1 MKQQGKIDSRLEEI
15 DQNRASFFQYNQFRL
30 QQAID
35 KLPERK
41 KDIFKK
47 IPFFIHVNT
56 PGVPGFVKDETVGGI
71 WNFERSFFFRHMAS
85 GASVRSV
92 TAEFPAVQGL
102 YHIGSLGTLTQSR
115 GSDFD
120 YWVIVDEK
128 ELSARQH
135 TFLDTKLKKIQ
146 KYCRDHY
153 HQKLTFYIHDSGKI
167 KNNNFVPL
175 YGENLSIAPGSL
187 LKEEFYRTF
196 ILIAGRV
203 PLWSVLPPGLT
214 DGEYDSL
221 AGDIIASNRFSDEF
235 LDLGNLAA
243 IDQTE
248 LARGVLWHIS
258 KSRDDSAKALIKASM
273 AASYCFGEKEKTG
286 LPCDIIKKW
295 YLSSNEFDGA
305 ADSYILLFNRVI
317 RFYHGMED
325 ARGLD
330 LIRLAIFFRL
340 CGYPFVAPPA
350 DSFEKKVLGKYIRD
364 WRLDKIRVKK
374 MLAYQQWPEREKT
387 ILEGRFINGL
397 AYLYNLL
404 NKTVLADT
412 DLSARARSEVTILK
426 NKTVEYLTEKPG
438 KIPRCSV
445 YLKTRRFKEF
455 VISGKSAGDG
465 ETTWFLSAGGVSLY
479 SHGCLFQVL
488 GWLMANQ
495 LYTHMF
501 SSITID
507 FSVKLYDSLSRPV
520 DFDGFYLA
528 LQPWPQL
535 SDTFFAGE
543 PFWQRM
549 AVLLV
554 CEGRGSETI
563 IKKSEF
569 LIKNS
574 WGELFHDS
582 LAFDGVEKNQ
592 ERCYTVADRIAQY
605 AAEGFK
611 FFLFQL
617 SDTPVEAL
625 SDTIREFFELISA
638 TGKGMDV
645 NFEKKKPYLDLL

>member
-1 MKQQGKIDSRLEEI
+1 MKQQDTIDRRLEEI
-15 DQNRASFFQYNQFRL
+15 DQNRASFFQYNHFRL

-41 KDIFKK
+41 KEIFKK
-47 IPFFIHVNT
+47 IPFLIHVNRS
-56 PGVPGFVKDETVGGI
+56 GVPGFVKDENVGGI
-71 WNFERSFFFRHMAS
+71 WNFEQSFFFRQVAL

-128 ELSARQH
+128 KLSPRQH

-146 KYCRDHY
+146 KYCRDNY
-153 HQKLTFYIHDSGKI
+153 HQKVTFYIHDSEKI
-167 KNNNFVPL
+167 KHNNFVPL
-175 YGENLSIAPGSL
+175 YGENLSIAPGGL

-203 PLWSVLPPGLT
+203 PLWSVVPPGLA

-221 AGDIIASNRFSDEF
+221 AEDVFASGRFGDEF

-258 KSRDDSAKALIKASM
+258 KSRNDSAKALIKASM
-273 AASYCFGEKEKTG
+273 AASYCLGGKEKAG
-286 LPCDIIKKW
+286 MPCDIIKKW
-295 YLSSNEFDGA
+295 YLSSNEFEGS

-317 RFYHGMED
+317 RFYQERGD
-325 ARGLD
+325 SKGLD

-340 CGYPFVAPPA
+340 CGYPFVAPPS
-350 DSFEKKVLGKYIRD
+350 DPFEKKVLGKYIRE
-364 WRLDKIRVKK
+364 WHLDKKRVKK
-374 MLAYQQWPEREKT
+374 MLAYQQWPEGEKT

-412 DLSARARSEVTILK
+412 DLSARARNEVTILK
-426 NKTVEYLTEKPG
+426 NKTIEYLTEKPG

-455 VISGKSAGDG
+455 VISGKRTGNG
-465 ETTWFLSAGGVSLY
+465 KITWSLSSGKVFLY
-479 SHGCLFQVL
+479 SHGGLFRVM

-507 FSVKLYDSLSRPV
+507 FSVKVYDSLSRPV
-520 DFDGFYLA
+520 DSDGFYLA

-535 SDTFFAGE
+535 SDPFFAGE

-549 AVLLV
+549 VVLLV
-554 CEGRGSETI
+554 CEGRGSETV

-569 LIKNS
+569 LMKNS

-582 LAFDGVEKNQ
+582 LEFDGVEKNQ
-592 ERCYTVADRIAQY
+592 ERCYTIAERIAQY
-605 AAEGFK
+605 TAEGFK

-617 SDTPVEAL
+617 SDTPVEAF